1 LPTSL
6 GRPPGILGLQSG
18 EDVKEDV
25 QKIATDVCFM
35 ANGSLILKEEISSVQ
50 DNYLEL
56 QGLDGCEERFRPM
69 VVRRFRNRA
78 IVRRDP
84 ELSELLLTNPT
95 VVSRELSLDDLL
107 IALIERGASHDS
119 VDL

>member
-1 LPTSL
+1 
-6 GRPPGILGLQSG
+6 
-18 EDVKEDV
+18 
-25 QKIATDVCFM
+25 
-35 ANGSLILKEEISSVQ
+35 
-50 DNYLEL
+50 
-56 QGLDGCEERFRPM
+56 M